1 VLIYL
6 VNYDLTHC
14 TLTSTIQLLKLLLA
28 MTIRHS
34 GSRDRS
40 ARTSYPG
47 QGISILA
54 GLRRYVWKHRILVS
68 LVLASMALFAVL
80 SASVLSPAG
89 LSNPMQT
96 TAQTTGQPT
105 AQSLQVQI
113 QPTNPQLG
121 DTISVLIQGEAATS
135 PTNTPATAPTVVM
148 NQKTYPTFATG
159 SNRYRAFLP
168 TTPLDAPG
176 NLSIQVNAAPSSTQA
191 SQTQT
196 FTVALRNREFPTQSI
211 WLSGDSDSLGTDHE
225 FDRVD
230 AFKALVT
237 PEKLWNGAFQRPNQG
252 EITTIYGVRR
262 YYNGEFA
269 QDYFHRGV
277 DYAGPTGDPV
287 VAPAAGRI
295 ALVGR
300 VEDGFELHGNTIG
313 IDHGQGVLSIMLHLS
328 RIDVKEGD
336 VVQPG
341 QRIGAVGGTGAVTG
355 PHLHWG
361 LYVNGQSVDPVP
373 WRYTGFE

>member
-1 VLIYL
+1 MP
-6 VNYDLTHC
+6 T
-14 TLTSTIQLLKLLLA
+14 
-28 MTIRHS
+28 RPS
-34 GSRDRS
+34 GSLDRS
-40 ARTSYPG
+40 AHFSHLAQVITAS
-47 QGISILA
+47 IS
-54 GLRRYVWKHRILVS
+54 GLRRRLWANRVFVS
-68 LVLASMALFAVL
+68 LALGTVVLL
-80 SASVLSPAG
+80 SVLSTPAQA
-89 LSNPMQT
+89 M
-96 TAQTTGQPT
+96 
-105 AQSLQVQI
+105 QVQI

-121 DTISVLIQGEAATS
+121 DTISVVIQAD
-135 PTNTPATAPTVVM
+135 ATAGASPTVVI
-148 NQKTYPTFATG
+148 NQKTYPTFAIG
-159 SNRYRAFLP
+159 SNRYRAFIP

-176 NLSIQVNAAPSSTQA
+176 NLSIQVNAGQPNAGTAQSFNVS
-191 SQTQT
+191 
-196 FTVALRNREFPTQSI
+196 LRNRDFPTQSI
-211 WLSGDSDSLGTDHE
+211 WLSEDSDSLGTDYE

-230 AFKALVT
+230 AFKALVS
-237 PEKLWNGAFQRPNQG
+237 PEKVWNGAFQRPNQG
-252 EITTIYGVRR
+252 EITTVYGVRR

-277 DYAGPTGDPV
+277 DYAGPTGDAV

-361 LYVNGQSVDPVP
+361 LYVNGQCVDPVP
-373 WRYTGFE
+373 WRYQGFE